1 MTCCKGLFS
10 LNCLYI
16 YTSKLDIQMQ
26 EPDWRISEF
35 LLMKLWRTF
44 TTNLFPH
51 SRFPTRSKAS
61 GYIWY
66 SFKMPLTGIMYF
78 SIELRSHFRFD
89 IENHISSSDHNQ
101 PFIIFSVSSSLA
113 ADQFDKSTGPDTWA
127 MPSTF
132 TGTTQLP
139 KRYLFTHLRVYV
151 ANAAWWSDILGIPK
165 SREVPG

>member
-1 MTCCKGLFS
+1 M
-10 LNCLYI
+10 
-16 YTSKLDIQMQ
+16 QMQ
-26 EPDWRISEF
+26 EPDWRIPEF

-44 TTNLFPH
+44 KTNLFAH
-51 SRFPTRSKAS
+51 SRFPTCSKAS

-66 SFKMPLTGIMYF
+66 SFKTPFTGIMHF

-101 PFIIFSVSSSLA
+101 PFITFSASSSLA

-127 MPSTF
+127 MPSNF

-139 KRYLFTHLRVYV
+139 KRHLLTHLRVYV
-151 ANAAWWSDILGIPK
+151 ANAAWWSDILRKLK